1 MPSKLPGPLRLTPS
15 FPFAGRSRELAQLR
29 ALIPRGDSESLR
41 FALVGGEAGSGKS
54 RLVREFAREA
64 AGGGALVL
72 YGACDSVVQRPY
84 RPFVEALEQLVR
96 ITDPATLRADLGGGG
111 GELTR
116 LLPDLARHVGELP
129 PPVAADPDTE
139 RHRLHVAVADLL
151 AAVGRRAPLVVVVED
166 GHWADTPTLLLLR
179 HLARGSSEAR
189 ALVVTTFRDTEA
201 DVPRALSAALVDL
214 RRSEGVVRLRLAGL
228 SAEEIAEFVERA
240 VGGDIGPDLSE
251 VGATLRDLTGGNAF
265 LMTELWRTLLETEAI
280 PMADAARL
288 AAALADL
295 GSPEGVREVASQRL
309 DRLTAA
315 TTGLLE
321 LAAVAGPDFDL
332 SVVARAGV
340 PAAELPAAV
349 EQAVAH
355 GMIEEVPARRLA
367 YRFTHELV
375 RRALYDRM
383 AGLRRAELHLRVAEA
398 LEQAND
404 AGDRR
409 GLAELAH
416 HFAEAAPVDGPR
428 RAVDYALL
436 AGSAA
441 LETLAFDEAE
451 ARFEAALELGIDD
464 PRRRAETQLE
474 LGAARFR
481 AGRSDDAMKAF
492 RAAAQIA
499 RELGD
504 PHMLATAAVGF
515 EEACWRPGITDAG
528 AVELLQEASAALG
541 DQDSELR
548 VMLLAGLGRAHSFI
562 GEHEASAA
570 VREEATAMA
579 RRLDDRVGLATV
591 LMRSY
596 WSRADDRLEETL
608 AMLSEACELAEGLGD
623 SELQAEAME
632 WRVAG
637 LMSLGDLE
645 TAAREHAVVH
655 AMAERLRQ
663 PFTLHVAEHYA
674 STLALCFG
682 RLVEAEA
689 AARRSH
695 EWSRL
700 LTARDASSVYGIQ
713 MFGIRREL
721 GRLAE
726 LADATRLLAGSA
738 RPGGAWR
745 PGLAAVLAEL
755 GMEEEARDALKQ
767 VRREGFDALRAAL
780 WMASITY
787 LADACAAVGDGE
799 LAALVYPELAPLR
812 GGNVVIGHG
821 VACYGAADRYLGML
835 AAALG
840 EPDLALEHFDDALA
854 FNRAMGATTWVAHTL
869 YASARTLRM
878 RGCDGDA
885 ERAAGML
892 SEAAALAE
900 RIGMPM
906 LLARARALGARPD
919 RSHTPPDDLSWREVD
934 ILRLVALGRS
944 NREIGL
950 ELSISGHTVA
960 NHVRS
965 ILRKTGAANRTEA
978 AGYAYRHSLV
988 EGGGGR

>member
-1 MPSKLPGPLRLTPS
+1 MPSYLPGPLRLTPS
-15 FPFAGRSRELAQLR
+15 LPFAGRSREVASLR
-29 ALIPRGDSESLR
+29 RLVPHGEGEGVR

-54 RLVREFAREA
+54 RLVREFALEA
-64 AGGGALVL
+64 AGGGARVL

-96 ITDPATLRADLGGGG
+96 TTDPATLRADLGPGR

-116 LLPDLARHVGELP
+116 LLPDLPHRVGELP
-129 PPVAADPDTE
+129 PPVRADPDTE

-166 GHWADTPTLLLLR
+166 GHWADTSTLLLLR
-179 HLARGSSEAR
+179 HLARGASEAR

-201 DVPRALSAALVDL
+201 DVPRALADALVDL

-228 SAEEIAEFVERA
+228 SAEEMAEFVERA
-240 VGGDIGPDLSE
+240 LGGDIGPDLSA
-251 VGATLRDLTGGNAF
+251 VGETLRDLTGGNAF
-265 LMTELWRTLLETEAI
+265 LMTELWRTLLETEAV

-288 AAALADL
+288 AGALAGL
-295 GSPEGVREVASQRL
+295 GSPEGVRELVGQRL

-315 TTGLLE
+315 TTALLE
-321 LAAVAGPDFDL
+321 LAAVAGREFDL
-332 SVVARAGV
+332 SVIARAGV
-340 PAAELPAAV
+340 PGAGLHAAV

-355 GMIEEVPARRLA
+355 GMIEEVPARALA

-383 AGLRRAELHLRVAEA
+383 ARLRRAELHLRVAEA
-398 LEQAND
+398 LERAHD
-404 AGDRR
+404 ASR

-416 HFAEAAPVDGPR
+416 HFAEAVPVDGPR

-441 LETLAFDEAE
+441 FETLAYDEAE

-464 PRRRAETQLE
+464 ARRRGETQLE

-481 AGRSDDAMKAF
+481 AGRSDDAMRAF

-528 AVELLQEASAALG
+528 AVELLEEASRGLG
-541 DQDSELR
+541 DEDCELR
-548 VMLLAGLGRAHSFI
+548 VMLLAGLGRAYSFL
-562 GEHEASAA
+562 GDHARSAV
-570 VREEATAMA
+570 VRDEGTAMA
-579 RRLDDRVGLATV
+579 RRLDDRLGLATV
-591 LMRSY
+591 LTRSY
-596 WSRADDRLEETL
+596 WSRTEGRLEETI
-608 AMLSEACELAEGLGD
+608 AMLGEARELAAGLGS

-632 WRVAG
+632 WRVAA

-645 TAAREHAVVH
+645 TAAREQAAVH
-655 AMAERLRQ
+655 ALAARLGQ
-663 PFTLHVAEHYA
+663 PFALHVSEHYA
-674 STLALCFG
+674 AALALCVG
-682 RLVEAEA
+682 RLADADA

-700 LTARDASSVYGIQ
+700 LTARDASGVHGIQ
-713 MFGIRREL
+713 MFGIRREQ

-726 LADATRLLAGSA
+726 LATVTRVLVAGDAAATT
-738 RPGGAWR
+738 WR
-745 PGLAAVLAEL
+745 PGLAALLAEL
-755 GMEEEARDALKQ
+755 GMEDEARRELEL
-767 VRREGFDALRAAL
+767 VRREGFDRLRKSL
-780 WMASITY
+780 WIASLTY
-787 LADACAAVGDGE
+787 LADACAAVGDTD
-799 LAALVYPELAPLR
+799 LAALVYPELAPLA

-835 AAALG
+835 AATLG
-840 EPDLALEHFDDALA
+840 EQDRAVEHFEQALR
-854 FNRAMGATTWVAHTL
+854 FNRAMGASTWVAHTL
-869 YASARTLRM
+869 YAYGRALRAR
-878 RGCDGDA
+878 GAAGDT
-885 ERAAGML
+885 ERAGAML

-906 LLARARALGARPD
+906 LLARARALGAQPEPPR
-919 RSHTPPDDLSWREVD
+919 TPPDDLTWREVD

-978 AGYAYRHSLV
+978 AGYAYRHALV
-988 EGGGGR
+988 ER